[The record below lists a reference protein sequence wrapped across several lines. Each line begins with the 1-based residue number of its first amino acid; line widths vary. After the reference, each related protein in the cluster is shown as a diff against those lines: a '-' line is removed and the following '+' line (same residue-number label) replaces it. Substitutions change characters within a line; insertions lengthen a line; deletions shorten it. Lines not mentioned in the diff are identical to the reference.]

1 MNSQLEILPRES
13 KSTAPQSQL
22 SLRGNVVEKVFDR
35 FGDLAPVVVRR
46 AAAAHAINRMFPI
59 RGWSEQHRA
68 TALKRIERI
77 PSLDVLKHDAQ
88 RLHAAIFSAA
98 TEAETRLVVGVMLD
112 GLPAASSQI
121 SVGYIDAIVV
131 SILHADDDRSSGD
144 YPEFKGFSSHVL
156 VGVARKLWDEQKF
169 APAISEFLAIAREK
183 RAEFWRALQLT
194 ERLIEI
200 RENAEDIEAITN
212 PDLSNLPEDP
222 DELPF

>member
-1 MNSQLEILPRES
+1 MSGQLEILPRGS
-13 KSTAPQSQL
+13 KSAAPQAQP
-22 SLRGNVVEKVFDR
+22 SLPANIVAKVLNR
-35 FGDLAPVVVRR
+35 FGDLGPVVARR
-46 AAAAHAINRMFPI
+46 TNAAHAIKRMFPI
-59 RGWSEQHRA
+59 RGWSDQHRA

-77 PSLDVLKHDAQ
+77 PSLDVLKQDAE
-88 RLHAAIFSAA
+88 RLHTAIFSAA

-144 YPEFKGFSSHVL
+144 YPEFKGFSGHVL

-169 APAISEFLAIAREK
+169 APAISELLAIAREK

-212 PDLSNLPEDP
+212 PDLSNLPDDP

>member
-1 MNSQLEILPRES
+1 MNAQLDILPRES
-13 KSTAPQSQL
+13 KLSAPQAQP

-35 FGDLAPVVVRR
+35 FGDLAPVVARR
-46 AAAAHAINRMFPI
+46 TNAAHAIRRIFPLK
-59 RGWSEQHRA
+59 GWSEQHRA

-112 GLPAASSQI
+112 GLPAANSQL
-121 SVGYIDAIVV
+121 SVGYIDAMVMSLV
-131 SILHADDDRSSGD
+131 HADDCLSSD
-144 YPEFKGFSSHVL
+144 DWPNFKGFSGHVL
-156 VGVARKLWDEQKF
+156 AGVALKIWATSKF
-169 APAISEFLAIAREK
+169 APAVSEILAIARET
-183 RAEFWRALQLT
+183 RAEFWRALKLT

-212 PDLSNLPEDP
+212 PDLSNLPDDP